1 MKFIRKFLRLLK
13 YRIKFIAKNDN
24 AKINYFVQSRFLDK
38 SLTDLMNYYGSDKGG
53 FNKDHNFSDY
63 YSTIFFDKKES
74 IKNILEI
81 GLGTN
86 NTKVLSNMGSQGK
99 PLASLRAWKDYFVNA
114 NVYGA
119 DIDKEILKN
128 EDRIKTF
135 YVDQTNAISI
145 AELYKNIGNINFDI
159 IIDDGLHEYNA
170 NICLFENSFKYLS
183 KQGIYI
189 IEDVFFKDKKKFF
202 EYFQSRNYNFSI
214 IDIFHKNNISNNCLV
229 IIYQCY

>member
-1 MKFIRKFLRLLK
+1 MKFIRKFLRFLK
-13 YRIKFIAKNDN
+13 YRIKFIEKNDN

-74 IKNILEI
+74 VKNILEI

-86 NTKVLSNMGSQGK
+86 NIKVPSNMGLQGK

-145 AELYKNIGNINFDI
+145 SELYKNIGNINFDI

-229 IIYQCY
+229 IIYQF

>member
-1 MKFIRKFLRLLK
+1 MKFTRKFLRLLK

-74 IKNILEI
+74 VKNILEI

-86 NTKVLSNMGSQGK
+86 NIKVPSNMGLQGK
-99 PLASLRAWKDYFVNA
+99 PLASLRAWKDYFANA

-135 YVDQTNAISI
+135 YVDQTNPISI
-145 AELYKNIGNINFDI
+145 SELYKNIGNINFDI

-229 IIYQCY
+229 IIYQF

>member
-13 YRIKFIAKNDN
+13 YRIKFLAKNDN

-170 NICLFENSFKYLS
+170 NICLFENSFKFLS

-202 EYFQSRNYNFSI
+202 DYFQSRNYNFSI

>member
-53 FNKDHNFSDY
+53 FDKDHNFSDY

-74 IKNILEI
+74 VKNILEI

-86 NTKVLSNMGSQGK
+86 NIKVPSNMGLQGK
-99 PLASLRAWKDYFVNA
+99 PLASLRAWKDYFANA

-145 AELYKNIGNINFDI
+145 SELYKNIGNINFDI

-189 IEDVFFKDKKKFF
+189 IEDVFFKDKKQFF

-214 IDIFHKNNISNNCLV
+214 IDIFHKNNISNNCLIV
-229 IIYQCY
+229 IYQF

>member
-1 MKFIRKFLRLLK
+1 MKFIRKFLRLLR

-74 IKNILEI
+74 VKNILEI

-86 NTKVLSNMGSQGK
+86 NIKVPSNMGLQGK
-99 PLASLRAWKDYFVNA
+99 PLASLRAWKDYFANA

-135 YVDQTNAISI
+135 YVDQTNPISI
-145 AELYKNIGNINFDI
+145 SDLYKNIGNINFDI

-214 IDIFHKNNISNNCLV
+214 IDIFHKKNISNNCLV
-229 IIYQCY
+229 IIYQF

>member
-74 IKNILEI
+74 VKNILEI

-86 NTKVLSNMGSQGK
+86 NIKVPSNMGLQGK
-99 PLASLRAWKDYFVNA
+99 PMASLRAWKDYFVNA

-135 YVDQTNAISI
+135 YVDQTNSISI
-145 AELYKNIGNINFDI
+145 SELYKNLGDINFDI

-183 KQGIYI
+183 RQGIYI

-214 IDIFHKNNISNNCLV
+214 IDIFHKDNISNNCLV
-229 IIYQCY
+229 IIYKF

>member
-24 AKINYFVQSRFLDK
+24 AKINYFVQSRFFDK

-74 IKNILEI
+74 VKNILEI

-86 NTKVLSNMGSQGK
+86 NIKVPSNMGLQGK
-99 PLASLRAWKDYFVNA
+99 PLASLRAWKDYFANA

-135 YVDQTNAISI
+135 YVDQTNPISI
-145 AELYKNIGNINFDI
+145 SELYKNIGNINFDI

-214 IDIFHKNNISNNCLV
+214 IDIFHKNNTSNNCLV
-229 IIYQCY
+229 IIYQF

>member
-24 AKINYFVQSRFLDK
+24 AKINYFVQSRFFDK

-74 IKNILEI
+74 VKNILEI

-86 NTKVLSNMGSQGK
+86 NIKVPSNMGLQGK
-99 PLASLRAWKDYFVNA
+99 PLASLRAWKDYFANA

-135 YVDQTNAISI
+135 YVDQTNPISI
-145 AELYKNIGNINFDI
+145 SELYKNIGNINFDI

-214 IDIFHKNNISNNCLV
+214 IDIFHKNNFSNNCLV
-229 IIYQCY
+229 IIYQF

>member
-53 FNKDHNFSDY
+53 FDKDHNFSDY

-74 IKNILEI
+74 VKNILEI

-86 NTKVLSNMGSQGK
+86 NIKVQSNMGLQGK

-145 AELYKNIGNINFDI
+145 SELYKNIGNINFDI

-229 IIYQCY
+229 VIYQF